1 MEMKKLC
8 ALTVLLLCGMSIV
21 YAQSGVVKELTGTV
35 ELKKPGATDFV
46 PAKMGDTVTRDTVV
60 STGFKSSALITV
72 GSSTIMVRPLT
83 RLTLAELSSG
93 EGDETINVNL
103 QTGRVRVDV
112 NPPAG
117 TKTTMTVRGPSA
129 TASVRGTGFDFD
141 TRNLTVRH
149 GKVAF
154 HGNKGGVMLVSTGS
168 TSTVESNGK
177 AADPMVTT
185 TGTLTPPPPAG
196 IGSGPAAKPLP
207 AQAEFSVKLEYPSQ
221 GEKK

>member
-1 MEMKKLC
+1 MKKLC
-8 ALTVLLLCGMSIV
+8 ALTVLFLCGVITV
-21 YAQSGVVKELTGTV
+21 YAQSGVVKELAGTV
-35 ELKKPGATDFV
+35 ELKKPGASDFV
-46 PAKMGDTVTRDTVV
+46 PAKVGDTVTRDTVV

-93 EGDETINVNL
+93 EETETINVSL

-117 TKTTMTVRGPSA
+117 TRTNMTVRGPSA

-141 TRNLTVRH
+141 TRNLTVRY

-154 HGNKGGVMLVSTGS
+154 QGNKGGVMLVGAGS
-168 TSTVESNGK
+168 TSTVENNGK
-177 AADPMVTT
+177 AADPITTT
-185 TGTLTPPPPAG
+185 TGSLAPPPPAG
-196 IGSGPAAKPLP
+196 PASSGPAVKPLP
-207 AQAEFSVKLEYPSQ
+207 TLAEFTLGLEYPKE
-221 GEKK
+221 GKE